1 MERIKSALEIA
12 LEKTSHL
19 ERASAEELR
28 RQKEE
33 KFATLASGIVQKYL
47 RGEYKLKD
55 LASALERYSER
66 SLMAQMLWEQLV
78 AAVSLENCKAAFEG
92 LEFLASDKKA
102 VRQASDRAKEISNEL
117 RLEKE
122 RRLPVLKDKVEQSI
136 RRELSQRGIAGSS
149 VEVDVEL
156 TQQWQQGLQ
165 ELEIAFHSRLELV
178 KESLGRLVSHNLLS
192 ERHDEN
198 Y

>member
-1 MERIKSALEIA
+1 M
-12 LEKTSHL
+12 
-19 ERASAEELR
+19 
-28 RQKEE
+28 
-33 KFATLASGIVQKYL
+33 
-47 RGEYKLKD
+47 
-55 LASALERYSER
+55 
-66 SLMAQMLWEQLV
+66 
-78 AAVSLENCKAAFEG
+78 
-92 LEFLASDKKA
+92 
-102 VRQASDRAKEISNEL
+102 
-117 RLEKE
+117 
-122 RRLPVLKDKVEQSI
+122 EQSI

-165 ELEIAFHSRLELV
+165 ELEIPFHSRLELV